1 MGSLWFDVGI
11 SGGNKCGE
19 KRWWIRESYNYG
31 EGDVEG
37 NAVVDAEVMV
47 GKTVVCTGVNGE
59 FELTVAKRKAYAA
72 VVEGR
77 GIVSGAEIT
86 PGESVTIVVEH

>member
-47 GKTVVCTGVNGE
+47 GKTMVYM
-59 FELTVAKRKAYAA
+59 VAKWALPGKAMGCSTNFWKQRK
-72 VVEGR
+72 
-77 GIVSGAEIT
+77 
-86 PGESVTIVVEH
+86 PD